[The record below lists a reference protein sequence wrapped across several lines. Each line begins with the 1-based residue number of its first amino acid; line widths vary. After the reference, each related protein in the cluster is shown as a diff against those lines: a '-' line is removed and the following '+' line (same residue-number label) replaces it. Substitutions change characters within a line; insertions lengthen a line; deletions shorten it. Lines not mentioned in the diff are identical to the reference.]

1 MCARQLRCDKIGIAQ
16 QDAPPPGGVPF
27 GELAG
32 EFAIGRIADGSELAG
47 QLSSES
53 GPEVKTKELGSRR
66 QEPRDHRVGGRC
78 FETECRLSGEERG

>member
-1 MCARQLRCDKIGIAQ
+1 MCARQLHCDKIGIAQ

-53 GPEVKTKELGSRR
+53 GSEVEGQRAWQPKAGA
-66 QEPRDHRVGGRC
+66 PRSPCRWQMLRDRVPAQG
-78 FETECRLSGEERG
+78 